1 MRSWFLA
8 NGLTGFVAL
17 WLLLTAPAVFS
28 YELTITPTD
37 NATTL
42 APGDVFAVTGF
53 VTNITQSDLLTTE
66 LFLSFSGYPADKLTL
81 NQLLGIPEFTLF
93 DREVSAEL
101 DLFSIGLL
109 PDAVVGEIY
118 SFEFFAM
125 DINGIFSNV
134 SHFAVTVRSASTDI
148 SEPSAVALLGVGLV
162 GLMFLNTVCRRV
174 APRLGEN
181 DNGLDVI

>member
-93 DREVSAEL
+93 DRKYPPNWICSALACYLMPWSAKFIRLNFSLWTSTAYLVTCPTSLSQL
-101 DLFSIGLL
+101 DQLQRISR
-109 PDAVVGEIY
+109 
-118 SFEFFAM
+118 
-125 DINGIFSNV
+125 
-134 SHFAVTVRSASTDI
+134 SHR
-148 SEPSAVALLGVGLV
+148 PSRFLAL
-162 GLMFLNTVCRRV
+162 
-174 APRLGEN
+174 A
-181 DNGLDVI
+181 